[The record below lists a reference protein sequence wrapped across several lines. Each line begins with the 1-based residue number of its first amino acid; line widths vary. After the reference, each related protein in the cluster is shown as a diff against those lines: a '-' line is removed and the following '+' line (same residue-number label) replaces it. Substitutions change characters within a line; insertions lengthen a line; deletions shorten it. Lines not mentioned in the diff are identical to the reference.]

1 MNLRQLTPE
10 EERVI
15 VHKGTERPFSGDY
28 ESLNE
33 AGVYTCRR
41 CGAMLYRSEDKFDAG
56 CGWPSFD
63 DELPGAVKRVRDAD
77 GQRTEILCANC
88 GGHLGHVFLGERFTS
103 KSTRHCVNSIS
114 MLFIPEAE
122 VRMGEAVFAGGC
134 FWGVE
139 HWMQQIPG
147 VLDVASGY
155 TGGQTANPTY
165 AEVCDGNT
173 GHAEAVRVRYD
184 PVRVDFERLARAFF
198 EIHDPTQ
205 FNRQGPDTG
214 TQYRSGVFYAN
225 AEQREVAERLIA
237 ELRDNGFD
245 VVTEVTSLDTFWEA
259 EDYHQNYYR
268 RKGSAPYCHRPM
280 KRFRQEDEP

>member
-28 ESLNE
+28 ESFRE

-41 CGAMLYRSEDKFDAG
+41 CGTMLYRSEDKFDAG

-63 DELPGAVKRVRDAD
+63 EELPGAVRRETDAD
-77 GQRTEILCANC
+77 GRRTEILCANC
-88 GGHLGHVFLGERFTS
+88 GGHLGHVFLGERLTA
-103 KSTRHCVNSIS
+103 KDTRHCVNSIS
-114 MLFIPEAE
+114 MLFVPEAE
-122 VRMGEAVFAGGC
+122 VRVGEAVFAGGC

-139 HWMQQIPG
+139 HWMQKIPG

-155 TGGQTANPTY
+155 TGGQTVNPTY
-165 AEVCDGNT
+165 TEVCDGDT
-173 GHAEAVRVRYD
+173 GHAEAVRVRFD
-184 PVRVDFERLARAFF
+184 PARVNFETLARAFF

-205 FNRQGPDTG
+205 LNRQGPDAG

-225 AEQREVAERLIA
+225 EEQREVAQHLIA
-237 ELRDNGFD
+237 ELQANGFEA
-245 VVTEVTSLDTFWEA
+245 VTEVTPLDTFWEA

-268 RKGSAPYCHRPM
+268 RKGSAPYCHSPV
-280 KRFRQEDEP
+280 KRFERKAEP